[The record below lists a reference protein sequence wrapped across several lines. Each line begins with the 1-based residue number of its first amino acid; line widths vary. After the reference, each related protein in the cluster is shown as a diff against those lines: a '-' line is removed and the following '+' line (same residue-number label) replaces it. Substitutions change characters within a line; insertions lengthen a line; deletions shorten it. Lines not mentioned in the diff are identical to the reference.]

1 MADSGLEGNGQDLG
15 PAPTAFLASYP
26 SGRREPLP
34 PKPDRGKR
42 MRILL
47 IDHACCDHPATRIH
61 RLREGLEAIGMEV
74 AVCGPSSVP
83 GFEVRPPGMYG
94 IHLHDVA
101 AGSRVLLAAVREG
114 SAAALLD
121 AVAGVKSRLLG
132 LARETARQMIVEA
145 ADVLYPDAIF
155 VVHAGILTDL
165 AVETGAP
172 VVVHVSAV
180 DLAAAAGRPSLR
192 RLVSGAIGS
201 SGVVVA
207 ADDETAATLERDWI
221 GATADAAPRLQV
233 WPLADDAAPRI
244 AAACGL
250 AVALR
255 RGEA

>member
-1 MADSGLEGNGQDLG
+1 MAGGFRTG
-15 PAPTAFLASYP
+15 
-26 SGRREPLP
+26 SGRAGFARRGDFSGIILDHPIGSLRPERQRE
-34 PKPDRGKR
+34 KG

-61 RLREGLEAIGMEV
+61 RVREGLEAIGMEV

-83 GFEVRPPGMYG
+83 GFAVRPPGMFG
-94 IHLHDVA
+94 IHLDDVA

-155 VVHAGILTDL
+155 VAHAGILTDL

-192 RLVSGAIGS
+192 RLVNGAIGS

-221 GATADAAPRLQV
+221 GDAARRLQV
-233 WPLADDAAPRI
+233 WPLAADAAPRI

-250 AVALR
+250 AVARR
-255 RGEA
+255 RGAA